1 MSVTARPEVP
11 LQVITPA
18 DVRAS
23 IARARRSLERAAE
36 EIVWQ
41 IEMEAWR
48 TLGYSS
54 WGAMREAEY
63 GGAAFMVPAKN
74 RPELVSRMR
83 AKGLTQQEI
92 ADTAGVTDATVRRD
106 LASQP
111 QPTNVGSGSIT
122 NSRGQQ
128 RPATY
133 TRTERED
140 DVIDAEIVEDGEP
153 VHVDTQ
159 TGEVLDDPKE
169 KTDPAATESVTTTT
183 CPTCHGTGKVTR

>member
-1 MSVTARPEVP
+1 MSIATRTEVP

-63 GGAAFMVPAKN
+63 GGAAFMVPSKN
-74 RPELVSRMR
+74 RPELVARIE
-83 AKGLTQQEI
+83 AAGLSKRET
-92 ADTAGVTDATVRRD
+92 ARTAGVDEGTVRND
-106 LASQP
+106 LRRLGAE
-111 QPTNVGSGSIT
+111 
-122 NSRGQQ
+122 NSA
-128 RPATY
+128 PATKP
-133 TRTERED
+133 D
-140 DVIDAEIVEDGEP
+140 DDAIDAEIVEDDEP
-153 VHVDTQ
+153 AHVNRE
-159 TGEVLDDPKE
+159 TGEV
-169 KTDPAATESVTTTT
+169 TDPPQETTDPTPVESAVTTT
-183 CPTCHGTGKVTR
+183 CPTCHGTGEVTR